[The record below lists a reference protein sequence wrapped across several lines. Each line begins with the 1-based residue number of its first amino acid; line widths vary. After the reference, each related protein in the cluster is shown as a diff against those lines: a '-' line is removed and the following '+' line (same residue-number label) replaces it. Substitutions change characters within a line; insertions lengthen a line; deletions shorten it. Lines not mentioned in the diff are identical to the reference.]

1 VKPSLPKF
9 LSDILRAAPRVKS
22 GRADKKQSPRL
33 EWPGLLAIVLA
44 FAGLPGPAVAQPAKI
59 PLIGVLGSG
68 IAVDPRNKAGLETL
82 RDGLREF
89 GYTEG
94 KTISFVHRFAERD
107 LARLPELADEL
118 VRLKIDIMFAIDSNA
133 ARAAKRSTSTVPIVI
148 LTGGDPVR
156 NKLVTSLARPG
167 ANITGLTTDSP
178 RLADKR
184 LGLLKESV
192 PKLQHFAYLTPVGTA
207 GSENMRNIVRDAQT
221 TAKTLGVTFRAV
233 EVKAANPDFEGVF
246 QFMVKER
253 IDGLVTEGPPIMS
266 SNRKKILQLAENHR
280 LPAIHTEME
289 WANDGGLMSYGA
301 NRVEPYRRAA
311 LFIDKI
317 LKGTKPADLPVEQPT
332 KFEFVI
338 NLKTAKKLNLTI
350 PQTVMFRADRVI
362 K

>member
-1 VKPSLPKF
+1 MDRVLIDSVVVSRKSAFRNLK
-9 LSDILRAAPRVKS
+9 SAILT
-22 GRADKKQSPRL
+22 GTML
-33 EWPGLLAIVLA
+33 
-44 FAGLPGPAVAQPAKI
+44 FALCPPVSAQQPAKI
-59 PLIGVLGSG
+59 PLIAVLGSG
-68 IAVDPRNKAGLETL
+68 TAADPRNKAGLDTL

-94 KTISFVHRFAERD
+94 KTISFDYRFAERNIE
-107 LARLPELADEL
+107 RLPALANDL
-118 VRLKIDIMFAIDSNA
+118 VRLKIDIIFAIDSNA
-133 ARAAKRSTSTVPIVI
+133 VRAAKQTTQTVPIVI
-148 LTGGDPVR
+148 VTGGDPVR

-167 ANITGLTTDSP
+167 GNVTGLTTDSP

-192 PKLQHFAYLTPVGTA
+192 PKLQRIAYLTSAGT
-207 GSENMRNIVRDAQT
+207 GGGENMNRIVKEAQT
-221 TAKTLGVTFRAV
+221 TAKTLGVTFQAV
-233 EVKAANPDFEGVF
+233 VVKAPNPDFEGVF

-253 IDGLVTEGPPIMS
+253 IDGLVTEGPPLMS
-266 SNRKKILQLAENHR
+266 SNRKKILQLAEKHR

-317 LKGTKPADLPVEQPT
+317 LKGAKPADLPVEQPT

-338 NLKTAKKLNLTI
+338 NLKTAKNLNLTI
-350 PQTVMFRADRVI
+350 PQTVMFRADKVI

>member
-1 VKPSLPKF
+1 MSGTIFAWLLTSVF
-9 LSDILRAAPRVKS
+9 LI
-22 GRADKKQSPRL
+22 
-33 EWPGLLAIVLA
+33 
-44 FAGLPGPAVAQPAKI
+44 AVPVAEAQRTGKV

-68 IAVDPRNKAGLETL
+68 TAADPRNKASLETL
-82 RDGLREF
+82 RDGLHEF

-94 KTISFVHRFAERD
+94 KTISFEPRFAERNFE
-107 LARLPELADEL
+107 RLPELADEL
-118 VRLKIDIMFAIDSNA
+118 IRLKIDIILAIDTSA
-133 ARAAKRSTSTVPIVI
+133 ARAAKQSTPTVPIVI
-148 LTGGDPVR
+148 VTGGDPVR

-167 ANITGLTTDSP
+167 ANVTGLTTDSP

-184 LGLLKESV
+184 LGLLKESI
-192 PKLQHFAYLTPVGTA
+192 PKLRRFAYLTSAGT
-207 GSENMRNIVRDAQT
+207 GGGENMRNIVRDAQT
-221 TAKTLGVTFRAV
+221 TAKTLGVTFQAV
-233 EVKAANPDFEGVF
+233 EVKAPNPDFEGVF

-253 IDGLVTEGPPIMS
+253 IDGLVTEGQPILS
-266 SNRKKILQLAENHR
+266 SSRKKILQLAEKHR

-311 LFIDKI
+311 VFIDRI

-338 NLKTAKKLNLTI
+338 NLKTAKQIGLTI
-350 PQTVMFRADRVI
+350 PQSVLYRADKVI